1 MKLITIWFLIL
12 NSYLALAQEAAV
24 DEFSEEN
31 IPEQKDIFA
40 DQTTISKPTK
50 LRDPF
55 KSPVPEKKVE
65 SQTAYKKSAFKNGIY
80 TNVPNLDTIT
90 LDTVKVRG
98 VLMGVNTRALIADKG
113 NIKAVILAK
122 EGDKINKG
130 KVELKAILPRGVVFV
145 EQITNV
151 YGQFEYLETVVPISD

>member
-1 MKLITIWFLIL
+1 M
-12 NSYLALAQEAAV
+12 LAQKNEAAP
-24 DEFSEEN
+24 DEFSTEEN
-31 IPEQKDIFA
+31 VVEQKDIFS
-40 DQTTISKPTK
+40 DKTTIDRPTK

-55 KSPVPEKKVE
+55 KSPVTSKHQEAEKTKE
-65 SQTAYKKSAFKNGIY
+65 KTTFKNGIF
-80 TNVPNLDTIT
+80 TNMPTLDSVT
-90 LDTVKVRG
+90 LDTVRVMG
-98 VLMGVNTRALIADKG
+98 VLMGEKPRALIADKG
-113 NIKAVILAK
+113 NLKATILAK